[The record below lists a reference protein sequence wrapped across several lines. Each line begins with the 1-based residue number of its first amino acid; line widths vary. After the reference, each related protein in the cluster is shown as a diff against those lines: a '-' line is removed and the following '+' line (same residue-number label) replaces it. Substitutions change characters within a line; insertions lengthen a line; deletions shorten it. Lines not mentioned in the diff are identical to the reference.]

1 MLALVTLVFKL
12 ELVRKKSAKVQCI
25 SEFLL
30 PPTNKSLRIRIETPI
45 QVDVL
50 DRGSASSRRRSVKES
65 LCIVSGF
72 SEWVTSQ
79 RARSSGWW
87 EQLFGLLNAGCNW
100 AIPLLNYSQFFFSLS
115 FAKGVYS
122 GIVDGI
128 TDETPS
134 LISFIGKAMLESFPN
149 GPGEALAQIWG
160 YCPGGV
166 DARVLRVVATFWKG
180 FHLSGD

>member
-12 ELVRKKSAKVQCI
+12 ELVRRKSKRQCI
-25 SEFLL
+25 FESLL
-30 PPTNKSLRIRIETPI
+30 PPANKSLRIRMETPN

-50 DRGSASSRRRSVKES
+50 TEVQPVAVGAASRNP

-79 RARSSGWW
+79 RAHSSGWW

-122 GIVDGI
+122 GVVDGI

-149 GPGEALAQIWG
+149 CPGEALAQIWD

-166 DARVLRVVATFWKG
+166 DATVLRVVGTFWQG